1 MKTGKQF
8 KLNLNKD
15 FTTYYGSVDYKKP
28 KSVYVNI
35 SSWFLPLKEC
45 PNWDRAVGTLK
56 KSISSHVN
64 STNMNNLFLKQKQI
78 VDLDIRTS
86 GIRLNKRSYM
96 KQGYKKLRRLKTKNE
111 FYCYL
116 TIYS

>member
-64 STNMNNLFLKQKQI
+64 STNMNNLFLKQKQNC
-78 VDLDIRTS
+78 RF
-86 GIRLNKRSYM
+86 RY
-96 KQGYKKLRRLKTKNE
+96 
-111 FYCYL
+111 
-116 TIYS
+116 